1 MTGNHTGVP
10 LISPAS
16 LPSSPTTSN
25 PLYKVIRDL
34 PLDKNSVHDIR
45 LRFNS
50 PGMYAIAL
58 SQFQIGTQRCDYTMN
73 TRSKDILFPVWNIR
87 DLLIRATIH
96 KTDTVSIMIGCSLNP
111 IALDIPGI
119 IRLTNALSIVEE

>member
-1 MTGNHTGVP
+1 MKEGLVEVSYKSSITFYALRGVKFDKASRIVMTGNHTGVP

-58 SQFQIGTQRCDYTMN
+58 SQFQIGTQQ
-73 TRSKDILFPVWNIR
+73 L
-87 DLLIRATIH
+87 
-96 KTDTVSIMIGCSLNP
+96 
-111 IALDIPGI
+111 
-119 IRLTNALSIVEE
+119 